1 MLTCGCLILQ
11 VICAIIKIT
20 SLGGLIMKKVLL
32 FFVVSLFLIF
42 LIGCGKNDVYTV
54 SFNSNGGSEVPSQE
68 VIKYEKATEPQAP
81 TKDGYEFIGWYV
93 NTEKWSFLSNAVTA
107 DIALEAKWNAV
118 EYKITY
124 ELNGGENNKDNKEVY
139 TIEDN
144 EIILKAPTKR
154 GYVFNGW
161 YYDNNFNDAVTSSKI
176 NVSGLKEDINLYAKW
191 MTYDF
196 SREHFYSY
204 DMNEYVVLPDYK
216 NYTVK
221 VDMLEIQSIICN
233 KLLMYSKE
241 YTVQLGDGVYVDLRA
256 REVTYFNE
264 TEMIGKIIEELSA
277 DNLLMSSIEKGTYL
291 EELQKAIVGMKI
303 GETKYVKITLP
314 QDFEKEEFRG
324 QEICF
329 IVDIKTKEVN
339 IGDVPLV
346 SYLAYLVDD
355 NGERVKENG
364 EDVLLLK
371 NPPIRFYLGSNLS
384 YYEFEQSIVGMKV
397 GETKSFILQMP
408 NDYMEYKL
416 AGKNVEFVVN
426 VDSLHVVQEYNDEF
440 VKIYSGTDC
449 NTMLEYEEYLKR
461 YTAENNYVS
470 YIEDNSVII
479 QYPELEKQELLAK
492 FQRADRD
499 FIMMNG
505 VCFED
510 YVEKSLNMS
519 IDEYLEEAMKQKMI
533 LYAYA
538 QSEGIKPT
546 QEQISQKEKE
556 ILEEYASLYIS
567 MGKDEETARIKAQEA
582 LDAEGGAFY
591 AYEKLI
597 QELLDKKMKDDIKY
611 E

>member
-1 MLTCGCLILQ
+1 MR
-11 VICAIIKIT
+11 
-20 SLGGLIMKKVLL
+20 KVLL
-32 FFVVSLFLIF
+32 FFVVSLFLLL
-42 LIGCGKNDVYTV
+42 LIGCGEKDTYTV
-54 SFNSNGGSEVPSQE
+54 SFNSNGGSEVQTQE
-68 VIKYEKATEPQAP
+68 IAKHEKATEPQEP

-93 NTEKWSFLSNAVTA
+93 GTEKWSFLSDTVTS
-107 DIALEAKWNAV
+107 DIILEAKWNAI

-124 ELNGGENNKDNKEVY
+124 ELNGGENNKDNKEIY

-144 EIILKAPTKR
+144 EIVLKSPTKR

-161 YYDNNFNDAVTSSKI
+161 YYDNNFNNAVINAKI
-176 NVSGLKEDINLYAKW
+176 NVSEKKENINFYAKW
-191 MTYDF
+191 ITYDF

-204 DMNEYVVLPDYK
+204 DMNEYVILPNYK
-216 NYTVK
+216 DDTVN
-221 VDMLEIQSIICN
+221 VDMLEIQRMICDM
-233 KLLMYSKE
+233 LLRYSKE
-241 YTVQLGDGVYVDLRA
+241 YTVQLGDSVYVDLYA
-256 REVTYFNE
+256 NE
-264 TEMIGKIIEELSA
+264 ISYVGEIETFGNKIEELSVENFLISNA
-277 DNLLMSSIEKGTYL
+277 EKGSYL
-291 EELQKAIVGMKI
+291 EEIQKAIVGMKI
-303 GETKYVKITLP
+303 GERKYVRLTIP
-314 QDFEKEEFRG
+314 QDYENDELRGKEVR
-324 QEICF
+324 F
-329 IVDIKTKEVN
+329 IVEIKTKEVN

-346 SYLAYLVDD
+346 GYLAYLVDE
-355 NGERVKENG
+355 NGNRVKENG
-364 EDVLLLK
+364 EDVLLLE

-384 YYEFEQSIVGMKV
+384 YFEFEQSIIGMKV

-408 NDYMEYKL
+408 NDYYEYKL
-416 AGKNVEFVVN
+416 AGKKVEFVVN

-440 VKIYSGTDC
+440 VQNYSGTDC
-449 NTMLEYEEYLKR
+449 NTTYEYEKYLKR
-461 YTAENNYVS
+461 QMAENNYVD
-470 YIEDNSVII
+470 YIEDNSVIL

-538 QSEGIKPT
+538 QNEGINPT

-556 ILEEYASLYIS
+556 ILEEYANLYIS
-567 MGKDEETARIKAQEA
+567 MGKDEETARLKAQEV

-597 QELLDKKMKDDIKY
+597 QEQISKKIENETKY

>member
-1 MLTCGCLILQ
+1 MR
-11 VICAIIKIT
+11 
-20 SLGGLIMKKVLL
+20 KVLL
-32 FFVVSLFLIF
+32 FFVVSLFLLL
-42 LIGCGKNDVYTV
+42 LIGCGEKDTYTV
-54 SFNSNGGSEVPSQE
+54 SFNSNGGSEVQTQE
-68 VIKYEKATEPQAP
+68 IAKHEKATEPQEP

-93 NTEKWSFLSNAVTA
+93 GTEKWSFLSDTVTS
-107 DIALEAKWNAV
+107 DIILEAKWNAI

-124 ELNGGENNKDNKEVY
+124 ELNGGENNKDNKEIY

-144 EIILKAPTKR
+144 EIVLKSPTKR

-161 YYDNNFNDAVTSSKI
+161 YYDNNFNNAVINAKI
-176 NVSGLKEDINLYAKW
+176 NVSEKKENINVYAKW
-191 MTYDF
+191 ITYDF

-204 DMNEYVVLPDYK
+204 DMNEYVILPNYK
-216 NYTVK
+216 DDTVN
-221 VDMLEIQSIICN
+221 VDMLEIQRMICDM
-233 KLLMYSKE
+233 LLRYSKE
-241 YTVQLGDGVYVDLRA
+241 YTVQLGDSVYVDLYA
-256 REVTYFNE
+256 NE
-264 TEMIGKIIEELSA
+264 ISYTGEIETFGNKIEELSVENFLISNA
-277 DNLLMSSIEKGTYL
+277 EKGSYL
-291 EELQKAIVGMKI
+291 EEIQKAIVGMKI
-303 GETKYVKITLP
+303 GERKYVRLTIPHDYENDELRG
-314 QDFEKEEFRG
+314 KEVR
-324 QEICF
+324 F
-329 IVDIKTKEVN
+329 IVEIKTKEVN

-346 SYLAYLVDD
+346 GYLAYLVDE
-355 NGERVKENG
+355 NGNRVKENG
-364 EDVLLLK
+364 EDVLLLE

-384 YYEFEQSIVGMKV
+384 YFEFEQSIIGMKV

-408 NDYMEYKL
+408 NDYYEYKL
-416 AGKNVEFVVN
+416 AGKKVEFVVN

-440 VKIYSGTDC
+440 VQNYSGTDC
-449 NTMLEYEEYLKR
+449 NTTYEYEKYLKR
-461 YTAENNYVS
+461 QMAENNYVN
-470 YIEDNSVII
+470 YIEDNSVIL

-538 QSEGIKPT
+538 QNEGINPT

-556 ILEEYASLYIS
+556 ILEEYANLYIS
-567 MGKDEETARIKAQEA
+567 MGKDEETARLKAQEV

-597 QELLDKKMKDDIKY
+597 QEQISKKIENETKY

>member
-1 MLTCGCLILQ
+1 MR
-11 VICAIIKIT
+11 
-20 SLGGLIMKKVLL
+20 KVLL
-32 FFVVSLFLIF
+32 FFVVSLFLLF
-42 LIGCGKNDVYTV
+42 LIGCGKKDAYTV
-54 SFNSNGGSEVPSQE
+54 SFNSNGGSEVQTQE
-68 VIKYEKATEPQAP
+68 IAKHEKATEPQEP
-81 TKDGYEFIGWYV
+81 TKDGYEFVGWYV
-93 NTEKWSFLSNAVTA
+93 GTEKWSFLSDTVTS
-107 DIALEAKWNAV
+107 DIILEAKWNAI

-124 ELNGGENNKDNKEVY
+124 ELNGGENNKDNKEIY

-144 EIILKAPTKR
+144 EIVLKSPTKR

-161 YYDNNFNDAVTSSKI
+161 YYDNNFNNAVINAKI
-176 NVSGLKEDINLYAKW
+176 NVSEKKENINFYAKW
-191 MTYDF
+191 ITYDF

-204 DMNEYVVLPDYK
+204 DMNEYVILPNYRD
-216 NYTVK
+216 YTVN
-221 VDMLEIQSIICN
+221 VDILEIQRMICDM
-233 KLLMYSKE
+233 LLRYSKE
-241 YTVQLGDGVYVDLRA
+241 YTVQLGDSVYVDLYA
-256 REVTYFNE
+256 NE
-264 TEMIGKIIEELSA
+264 ISYVGEIETFGNKIEELSVENFLISNA
-277 DNLLMSSIEKGTYL
+277 EKGSYL
-291 EELQKAIVGMKI
+291 EEIQKAIVGMKI
-303 GETKYVKITLP
+303 GERKYVRLTIP
-314 QDFEKEEFRG
+314 QDYENDELRGKEVR
-324 QEICF
+324 F
-329 IVDIKTKEVN
+329 IVEIKTKEVN

-346 SYLAYLVDD
+346 GYLAYLVDE
-355 NGERVKENG
+355 NGNRVKENG
-364 EDVLLLK
+364 EDVLLLE

-384 YYEFEQSIVGMKV
+384 YFEFEQSIIGMKV

-408 NDYMEYKL
+408 NDYYEYKL
-416 AGKNVEFVVN
+416 AGKKVEFVVN

-440 VKIYSGTDC
+440 VQNYSGTDC
-449 NTMLEYEEYLKR
+449 NTTYEYEKYLKR
-461 YTAENNYVS
+461 QMAENNYVD
-470 YIEDNSVII
+470 YIEDNSVIL

-538 QSEGIKPT
+538 QNEGINPT

-556 ILEEYASLYIS
+556 ILEEYANLYIS
-567 MGKDEETARIKAQEA
+567 MGKDEETARLKAQEV

-597 QELLDKKMKDDIKY
+597 QEQILKKIENETKY

>member
-1 MLTCGCLILQ
+1 MR
-11 VICAIIKIT
+11 
-20 SLGGLIMKKVLL
+20 KVLL
-32 FFVVSLFLIF
+32 FFVVSLFLLL
-42 LIGCGKNDVYTV
+42 LIGCGKKDTYTV
-54 SFNSNGGSEVPSQE
+54 SFNSNGGSEVQTQE
-68 VIKYEKATEPQAP
+68 IAKHEKATEPQEP

-93 NTEKWSFLSNAVTA
+93 GTEKWSFLSDTVTS
-107 DIALEAKWNAV
+107 DIILEAKWNAI

-124 ELNGGENNKDNKEVY
+124 ELNGGENNKDNKEIY

-144 EIILKAPTKR
+144 EIVLKSPTKR

-161 YYDNNFNDAVTSSKI
+161 YYDNNFNNAVINAKI
-176 NVSGLKEDINLYAKW
+176 NVSEKKENINVYAKW
-191 MTYDF
+191 ITYDF

-204 DMNEYVVLPDYK
+204 DMNEYVILPNYK
-216 NYTVK
+216 DDTVN
-221 VDMLEIQSIICN
+221 VDMLEIQRMICDM
-233 KLLMYSKE
+233 LLRYSKE
-241 YTVQLGDGVYVDLRA
+241 YTVQLGDSVYVDLYA
-256 REVTYFNE
+256 NE
-264 TEMIGKIIEELSA
+264 ISYTGEIETFGNKIEELSVENFLISNA
-277 DNLLMSSIEKGTYL
+277 EKGSYL
-291 EELQKAIVGMKI
+291 EEIQKAIVGMKI
-303 GETKYVKITLP
+303 GERKYVRLTIPHDYENDELRG
-314 QDFEKEEFRG
+314 KEVR
-324 QEICF
+324 F
-329 IVDIKTKEVN
+329 IVEIKTKEVN

-346 SYLAYLVDD
+346 GYLAYLVDE
-355 NGERVKENG
+355 NGNRVKENG
-364 EDVLLLK
+364 EDVLLLE

-384 YYEFEQSIVGMKV
+384 YFEFEQSIIGMKV

-408 NDYMEYKL
+408 NDYYEYKL
-416 AGKNVEFVVN
+416 AGKKVEFVVN

-440 VKIYSGTDC
+440 VQNYSGTDC
-449 NTMLEYEEYLKR
+449 NTTYEYEKYLKR
-461 YTAENNYVS
+461 QIAENNYVN
-470 YIEDNSVII
+470 YIEDNSVIL

-538 QSEGIKPT
+538 QNEGINPT

-556 ILEEYASLYIS
+556 ILEEYANLYIS
-567 MGKDEETARIKAQEA
+567 MGKDEETARLKAQEA

-597 QELLDKKMKDDIKY
+597 QEQISKKIENETKY

>member
-1 MLTCGCLILQ
+1 MR
-11 VICAIIKIT
+11 
-20 SLGGLIMKKVLL
+20 KVLL
-32 FFVVSLFLIF
+32 FFVVSLFLLL
-42 LIGCGKNDVYTV
+42 LIGCGKKDTYTV
-54 SFNSNGGSEVPSQE
+54 SFNSNGGSEVQTQE
-68 VIKYEKATEPQAP
+68 IAKHEKATEPQEP

-93 NTEKWSFLSNAVTA
+93 GTEKWSFLSDTVTS
-107 DIALEAKWNAV
+107 DIILEAKWNAI

-124 ELNGGENNKDNKEVY
+124 ELNGGENNKDNKEIY

-144 EIILKAPTKR
+144 EIVLKSPTKR

-161 YYDNNFNDAVTSSKI
+161 YYDNNFNNAVINAKI
-176 NVSGLKEDINLYAKW
+176 NVSEKKENINVYAKW
-191 MTYDF
+191 ITYDF

-204 DMNEYVVLPDYK
+204 DMNEYVILPNYK
-216 NYTVK
+216 DDTVN
-221 VDMLEIQSIICN
+221 VDMLEIQRMICDM
-233 KLLMYSKE
+233 LLRYSKE
-241 YTVQLGDGVYVDLRA
+241 YTVQLGDSVYVDLYA
-256 REVTYFNE
+256 NE
-264 TEMIGKIIEELSA
+264 ISYTGEIETFGNKIEELSVENFLISNA
-277 DNLLMSSIEKGTYL
+277 EKGSYL
-291 EELQKAIVGMKI
+291 EEIQKAIVGMKI
-303 GETKYVKITLP
+303 GERKYVRLTIPHDYENDELRG
-314 QDFEKEEFRG
+314 KEVR
-324 QEICF
+324 F
-329 IVDIKTKEVN
+329 IVEIKTKEVN

-346 SYLAYLVDD
+346 GYLAYLVDE
-355 NGERVKENG
+355 NGNRVKENG
-364 EDVLLLK
+364 EDVLLLE

-384 YYEFEQSIVGMKV
+384 YFEFEQSIIGMKV

-408 NDYMEYKL
+408 NDYYEYKL
-416 AGKNVEFVVN
+416 AGKKVEFVVN

-440 VKIYSGTDC
+440 VQNYSGTDC
-449 NTMLEYEEYLKR
+449 NTTYEYEKYLKR
-461 YTAENNYVS
+461 QMAENNYVN
-470 YIEDNSVII
+470 YIEDNSVIL

-538 QSEGIKPT
+538 QNEGINPT

-556 ILEEYASLYIS
+556 ILEEYANLYIS
-567 MGKDEETARIKAQEA
+567 MGKDEETARLKAQEV

-597 QELLDKKMKDDIKY
+597 QEQISKKIENETKY